1 MHKMKKIPVGI
12 EKFEKIRS
20 QDFYYVDK
28 TGMILDLLQGWG
40 EVNLFTRPRR
50 FGKSLN
56 MSMLKAFFE
65 IGTDKTLFEGLRI
78 AEETELCEEY
88 MGQFPVISVSL
99 KDVAGADYETASIL
113 LSTTIGNEALR
124 FQYLLDSDRLS
135 EEEKNLYR
143 RLIAVDSSGQRVFVM
158 TDPVMMGSLK
168 ILCTLLEKHF
178 GKKVIVLIDEYDVP
192 LAKANEYGYYD
203 KMILLLRNMFQQVL
217 KTNDSLQFA
226 VMTGCLRV
234 AKESIFTGL
243 NNLKVLSLTT
253 VSFDEYFGFTDSE
266 VRELLA
272 YYRLEDKY
280 ENIKNW
286 YDGYHFGNV
295 DVYCPW
301 DVLNYCDEL
310 LGDPDAEPKNYW
322 SNTSGN
328 EAVRHF
334 IKNMDAGQVKEEIEE
349 LLSGETVTKEIH
361 EELTYQGLYDS
372 VENIWSVLFM
382 TGYLTYKG
390 RPRDGK
396 YQLTIPNMEIRS
408 IFTKQIMG
416 LFLKEVEKDGEQ
428 LNAFCKALEE
438 GDAPQVERLF
448 TGYLRRTISIRD
460 TFARK
465 ERKENFYHGILLGI
479 LGYKK
484 EWYIRSNEETGDGY
498 SDIVIKIR
506 DKEIGIIIEIK
517 YAENA
522 RFEEACQSALKQ
534 IEERNYIESLRE
546 DDFHTIYRYGIACY
560 KKRCKVAMEKEWIQ
574 EECLGDMS

>member
-1 MHKMKKIPVGI
+1 MWRRKKIPVGI
-12 EKFEKIRS
+12 ENFQEMRR

-28 TGMILDLLQGWG
+28 TDMISELLHNWG
-40 EVNLFTRPRR
+40 QVNLFTRPRR

-143 RLIAVDSSGQRVFVM
+143 RLIAVDSSGQRVFAM

-234 AKESIFTGL
+234 AKESSFTGL

-286 YDGYHFGNV
+286 YDG
-295 DVYCPW
+295 
-301 DVLNYCDEL
+301 
-310 LGDPDAEPKNYW
+310 
-322 SNTSGN
+322 T
-328 EAVRHF
+328 
-334 IKNMDAGQVKEEIEE
+334 EE
-349 LLSGETVTKEIH
+349 LL
-361 EELTYQGLYDS
+361 
-372 VENIWSVLFM
+372 VEHQRQR
-382 TGYLTYKG
+382 GG
-390 RPRDGK
+390 A
-396 YQLTIPNMEIRS
+396 
-408 IFTKQIMG
+408 
-416 LFLKEVEKDGEQ
+416 
-428 LNAFCKALEE
+428 AF
-438 GDAPQVERLF
+438 
-448 TGYLRRTISIRD
+448 
-460 TFARK
+460 
-465 ERKENFYHGILLGI
+465 H
-479 LGYKK
+479 
-484 EWYIRSNEETGDGY
+484 
-498 SDIVIKIR
+498 
-506 DKEIGIIIEIK
+506 
-517 YAENA
+517 
-522 RFEEACQSALKQ
+522 
-534 IEERNYIESLRE
+534 
-546 DDFHTIYRYGIACY
+546 
-560 KKRCKVAMEKEWIQ
+560 
-574 EECLGDMS
+574 